1 MNDIRIS
8 REGQKAGIK
17 QLISKFRAEMTPI
30 EKARR
35 FNRMERRRALM
46 NLVRKL
52 SRHQYK

>member
-17 QLISKFRAEMTPI
+17 QLISKFRAEMPPI
-30 EKARR
+30 GKARR